1 MFRQDSLVM
10 KSFSFGDFVL
20 RSKVYPEAE
29 NIINDSCSGQITG
42 NVFFGKAGVGKS
54 TVASLV
60 SSKPGLF
67 DVGTDSQGTTT
78 LGLVFSKVSPLNFV
92 GWYPKCQNSKNRERE
107 RENRNSWH

>member
-1 MFRQDSLVM
+1 MSYVLKITIHGRMFNQDSLII
-10 KSFSFGDFVL
+10 KSFAFGDFIL

-29 NIINDSCSGQITG
+29 NIITDSCNGQITG

-67 DVGTDSQGTTT
+67 DVGTNSQGTTT
-78 LGLVFSKVSPLNFV
+78 LGLVFSSLVEDFFPIHHVSLTN
-92 GWYPKCQNSKNRERE
+92 
-107 RENRNSWH
+107 